1 MKFHLVQKNSTHLF
15 AIFLYDRLFYDRFCI
30 PSGDELIKSIINE
43 DDRTIFAY
51 KIASEQP
58 ITINSDKYL

>member
-1 MKFHLVQKNSTHLF
+1 MTN
-15 AIFLYDRLFYDRFCI
+15 YFYDRFCI

-51 KIASEQP
+51 KIVSEQP
-58 ITINSDKYL
+58 IVINSDKYL